1 MSEIYEHMVEPI
13 SKYFANPDDDTKYH
27 GKIIKDY
34 GKNLDKYI
42 KANKSLLGDVAAR
55 AVANAVAVMEVNCT
69 MGKIVASPTAGSCG
83 VMPAAIVSCME
94 THNVS
99 KEKAVD
105 GLLTAGLVGMVIGK
119 NATLSGAK
127 GGCQAE
133 IGAASAM
140 AAAAVVCMLNGT
152 PDEALDAAA
161 YTLKNMMGLVCD
173 PVAGLVE
180 LPVLSVTD

>member
-1 MSEIYEHMVEPI
+1 MIINSGKDIIRLCKDKDCSIAELALEHEAIRSETSKDEVFNNMSEIYEHMVEPI
-13 SKYFANPDDDTKYH
+13 SKYFANPDNNTKYH

-42 KANKSLLGDVAAR
+42 KANKSLLGDAAAR

-94 THNVS
+94 THNIS

-119 NATLSGAK
+119 TLHY
-127 GGCQAE
+127 QVLR
-133 IGAASAM
+133 
-140 AAAAVVCMLNGT
+140 AAVRQKS
-152 PDEALDAAA
+152 AQ
-161 YTLKNMMGLVCD
+161 
-173 PVAGLVE
+173 
-180 LPVLSVTD
+180 PVLWQQQL